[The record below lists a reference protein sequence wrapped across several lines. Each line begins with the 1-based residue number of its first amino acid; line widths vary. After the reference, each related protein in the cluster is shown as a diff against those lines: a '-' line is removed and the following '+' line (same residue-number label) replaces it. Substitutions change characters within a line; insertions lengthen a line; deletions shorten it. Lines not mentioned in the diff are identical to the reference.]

1 VLTLILLGV
10 VGLDGSDWMM
20 TVVSPQVREQL
31 SVVIFPQIAL
41 NYTETRYSL
50 QTKQQI
56 GTDANDLCLSG

>member
-1 VLTLILLGV
+1 MLTLILLGV

-20 TVVSPQVREQL
+20 TVVSPQVRERL